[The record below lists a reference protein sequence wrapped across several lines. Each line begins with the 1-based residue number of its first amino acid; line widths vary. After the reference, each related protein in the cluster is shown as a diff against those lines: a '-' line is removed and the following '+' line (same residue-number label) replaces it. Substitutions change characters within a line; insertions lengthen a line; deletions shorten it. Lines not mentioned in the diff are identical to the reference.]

1 MVVLQIVYCSSQKG
15 IKQLLLWMHVYLH
28 PTLNLLLGQKT
39 LKDPSLNNKEIK
51 ICQNSCIL
59 VQKILHGVTQSYHL
73 GSWFEEE
80 QGVS

>member
-1 MVVLQIVYCSSQKG
+1 MVVLQIVYCSSQKD
-15 IKQLLLWMHVYLH
+15 IQQLLLWMHVYLH

-59 VQKILHGVTQSYHL
+59 VQKLSAWCDPILPPGIMI
-73 GSWFEEE
+73 
-80 QGVS
+80 